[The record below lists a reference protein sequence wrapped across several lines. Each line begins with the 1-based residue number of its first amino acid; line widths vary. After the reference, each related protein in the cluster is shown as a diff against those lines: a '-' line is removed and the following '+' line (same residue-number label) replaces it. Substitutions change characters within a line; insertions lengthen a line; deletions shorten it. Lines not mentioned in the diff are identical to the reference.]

1 MKRKLLPIWITLL
14 LLTTLIPL
22 TTNTVSAAS
31 FDTGWVACGTVT
43 QDSSGDKT
51 WGQNENFNVSNIEND
66 DGQPNDIYLDYS
78 APAKDYDVYLLN
90 ETGATDGN
98 DKAYKTYNWGS
109 WDTASYGSSSDT
121 WGLSLTP
128 SIVNNINFGVALK
141 YIYDDDASPKISNFM
156 ECSNFSFSIPVGAT
170 ITGVEVAT
178 EVKANTVHEV
188 DYVWMKVYYTANTAP
203 TQSNENPA
211 NESTNQDTAFTWN
224 TTISDPEGDSMNWS
238 IECSNGQ
245 SNSSTGASNGSIEL
259 DLTGLSCCENYTVWV
274 NVTDGSIWTNESYWF
289 LTRCGTSPTTTN
301 PSPADASTDQ
311 WPSSLS
317 ATVEDPEGDTFSW
330 TIETSPDIGSNSG
343 SGTNGSK
350 TCTIS
355 QLPDNMEYDT
365 TYTWWVNTTDS
376 PCGNTSST
384 SFTFTTPYPVE
395 TRAPTGEQKYN
406 ATLNGWLNYTWLV
419 NTSYGFLLWDWDNE
433 SIYTNITVADY
444 DYLASYDVDNNRIVS
459 NTDLN
464 DFWGLLP
471 GGYPQVP
478 CVDCEYDYT
487 GDGDITFLDLSWWIS
502 NIATGTPSV
511 EFADDTLED
520 FNYSYNKEDL
530 HDTWHYEYKAW
541 LNGSYYE
548 GEDYHLFTKPTPP
561 TNFKI
566 KDRDGNLITFN
577 WFSPECNDYDNLTT
591 VLVYDTEECPT
602 NVTDGTW
609 LVETSGTSYTYEF
622 PLSPTENYYISAF
635 TNFTGNYSDAT
646 CLAFDTEGGN
656 YTINIREENA
666 NHNWRWTNLTD
677 VNLVGRHKFVVHY
690 EDGTTESNEFNC
702 QVWNNL
708 PTWEQ
713 AFNNFKEELEDLED
727 YLESL
732 YSPQNCSYIDNV
744 VIEGKQED
752 DYDGFKFDEIQYQY
766 KTASLGALP
775 GWEDFT
781 VPGGAFGLDITGYY
795 KKFKFDVACGDEYVN
810 LGVGPVGSINVYD
823 GDGTLVTTLPFT
835 GSGQQNNIY
844 GLADDEE
851 TLWLLYKIDAEWD
864 FGILHYE
871 DSTTLYDLDDV
882 NFKLYYGATQKE
894 SKVYSPGTSTS
905 WKDLQQHS
913 TDFHLDL
920 TSKKYYAITPKIKMY
935 GDAYTYDFGVAKS
948 TTNLVLHDFILN
960 LHPILETLNPDTYT
974 ILNPYAYKANV
985 AYGDGADGEIEE
997 TWNIYDEDLIGPPLY
1012 AFLRYN
1018 GAWDDYITISPSD
1031 LPSVGNT
1038 VGVEGDKQCNNFNL
1052 WDEGLSTNF
1061 SNWLGDD
1068 IPDLDIDQANFTEWW
1083 NNVSG
1088 NLSDWL
1094 DDYTIDLPEI
1104 DLPQIPG
1111 LDPKLGWTGE
1121 SPLEDPDPHDGK
1133 FWLNVTKRIDWVE
1146 FIWSESETIFNIS
1159 WNASDYCHR
1168 KLVVNDQMRLD
1179 DSITFWIRNDLLR
1192 SRYGTSIPGIALADY
1207 VFSFLSIQEG
1217 SYVVIYRYD
1226 GDGNEILVH
1235 SEYVKNNQI
1244 KPMLIF
1250 GDTYQVRVIEPD
1262 GNVVELGEF
1271 TAESERDI
1279 IFNVIEGVRE
1289 NIYSYCDI
1297 DATSLTDGFQI
1308 SFYDTTATC
1317 DWVQFIIYNTNGIQV
1332 YDSGKIFDAFDYDFQ
1347 FTSAEGY
1354 EDGKSYYYRVVTK
1367 LPTFPYTLSTPLL
1380 PFYADNEFDG
1390 GTDSDSVNN
1399 IFFFIFGQTPF
1410 RTSGASLSYAYAI
1423 TFILMM
1429 IGLLAFTKATYLG
1442 LIVEGFIA
1450 MGCTTIFGFATIQ
1463 QVSLAS
1469 IGVFLITIGI
1479 LAALAGKR
1487 SKVGGNK

>member
-22 TTNTVSAAS
+22 TTNTVSA
-31 FDTGWVACGTVT
+31 
-43 QDSSGDKT
+43 
-51 WGQNENFNVSNIEND
+51 
-66 DGQPNDIYLDYS
+66 
-78 APAKDYDVYLLN
+78 
-90 ETGATDGN
+90 
-98 DKAYKTYNWGS
+98 
-109 WDTASYGSSSDT
+109 
-121 WGLSLTP
+121 
-128 SIVNNINFGVALK
+128 
-141 YIYDDDASPKISNFM
+141 
-156 ECSNFSFSIPVGAT
+156 
-170 ITGVEVAT
+170 
-178 EVKANTVHEV
+178 
-188 DYVWMKVYYTANTAP
+188 TAP
-203 TQSNENPA
+203 TQSNENPT
-211 NESTNQDTAFTWN
+211 NGSTNQDTAFTWN
-224 TTISDPEGDSMNWS
+224 TTISDTDGDCTWWE
-238 IECSNGQ
+238 IECAGQ
-245 SNSSTGASNGSIEL
+245 RNSSGDKTTLDYESFESGWGDWTAYMPGSATKRYTTVSQCGSYSVQMRGTTYMYQAIDASNYFNITLDWWVNPYDVENDDNFTVNWYDGSTWTEL
-259 DLTGLSCCENYTVWV
+259 ASYNGNNNDWTEEDWNHQTLTWDYNDVVFNSSGVLYLNTTSDSGEDYSIDCIYINYTMAGTDASIDLTGLSCCENYTVWV
-274 NVTDGSIWTNESYWF
+274 NVTDGISWTNESYWF

-301 PSPADASTDQ
+301 PSPADTSTDQ

-350 TCTIS
+350 SCS
-355 QLPDNMEYDT
+355 VSGLQYDT

-459 NTDLN
+459 PAN

-502 NIATGTPSV
+502 NIATGTPWV

-520 FNYSYNKEDL
+520 FDYSYNKQDL

-1226 GDGNEILVH
+1226 GDGNEIKVH

-1354 EDGKSYYYRVVTK
+1354 EDGTSYYYRVVTK